1 MKEMKLVEKVENA
14 PNIPIEVNY
23 KKENI
28 SKISQGDLSEAKI
41 SGAKVDKPK
50 MLGI

>member
-1 MKEMKLVEKVENA
+1 MKEIKLVEKVENA
-14 PNIPIEVNY
+14 QNIPIEINY